1 MDHKITSQKSFFG
14 SRLFYALC
22 FVFLFIIET
31 LIALYVRDSIIRPY
45 VGDIL
50 VVILVYCFVRIFIN
64 KPLRWLPW
72 AVLLFAY
79 TVETLQYFQAA
90 DILKL
95 QQNTVARTVVGS
107 VFDWKDML
115 CYTIGCIPLFFI
127 RK

>member
-1 MDHKITSQKSFFG
+1 MG

-22 FVFLFIIET
+22 FIALFILET
-31 LIALYVRDSIIRPY
+31 LIALFVRDTIVRPY
-45 VGDIL
+45 IGDML
-50 VVILVYCFVRIFIN
+50 VVILIYCFARIFIN
-64 KPLRWLPW
+64 RPSRWLPL

-79 TVETLQYFQAA
+79 TVEILQYFQAA
-90 DILKL
+90 EFLRL
-95 QQNTVARTVVGS
+95 QPDSAARIIVGS